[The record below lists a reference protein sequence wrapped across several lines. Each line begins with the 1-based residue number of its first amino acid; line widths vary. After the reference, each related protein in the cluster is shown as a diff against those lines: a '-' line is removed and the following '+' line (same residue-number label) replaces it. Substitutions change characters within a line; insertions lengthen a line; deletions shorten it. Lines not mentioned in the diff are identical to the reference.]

1 MANHYVH
8 DYETLSNCFIAVFA
22 HYTTDEIKVFVV
34 HELRNDFK
42 EFVEFLEHNAKN
54 NEWHISYNG
63 LAFDS
68 QITHYILDNK
78 EALLKHGSE
87 TIARLLYSYA
97 QRTINKQDRNEFSDY
112 PSWKMS
118 IKQIDLFKMNHWD
131 NPAKSSSLKWIQYSM
146 DWENVLEMPI
156 HHTKSITTL
165 EEIDEII
172 TYCINDVLSTKRIMQ
187 LCKDQI
193 ALRQTL
199 TKEYSIDLYSA
210 SEPRISKELFS
221 YFLTRKLDWE
231 KQELRKM
238 RTNRHEIVLN
248 ECILPQIEFKTST
261 FQSVLDYFKSKTITE
276 TKGALNYSI
285 EHKGVTTDY
294 GLGGIHGAAKS
305 GIYEAKPG
313 WTIMTSD
320 VTSFYPNLAIKN
332 GFTPAHLPAEEFLEQ
347 YEWFFEERK
356 LIPKSD
362 PRNYVYKIILNST
375 YGLSN
380 DANSFLYDPKFT
392 MQITINGQLWLS
404 KLYEMLSLGIPDSIP
419 LMQNTD
425 GLEMLIPSHYKERYL
440 EICREWEEMTNLSLE
455 HDEYSKL
462 ILRDVNNYIAVY
474 KNGKTKCKGFFEYKD
489 LALHKNK
496 SFLVIPKAVYE
507 YLVNGV
513 KPEDYL
519 DSNQNIYD
527 YCGAVKAKGG
537 WNFVERKI
545 ENGEYSN
552 ISIQKLN
559 RYFISNNGVKIV
571 KVHNDSREIQVEAG
585 KWMQTLCN
593 DIKPF
598 LNVPFES
605 LGINK
610 QYYLERIYKE
620 IENVTATNKSGV
632 FQGSLF

>member
-34 HELRNDFK
+34 HELRDDFK

-78 EALLKHGSE
+78 ESLLKHGSE

-156 HHTKSITTL
+156 HHTKTITTL

-172 TYCINDVLSTKRIMQ
+172 SYCINDVLSTKKIMQ
-187 LCKDQI
+187 LCRDQI
-193 ALRQTL
+193 ALRQSL

-231 KQELRKM
+231 KQELRRM

-285 EHKGVTTDY
+285 EHKGVITDY
-294 GLGGIHGAAKS
+294 GLGGIHGARAP
-305 GIYEAKPG
+305 GIYEAKKG
-313 WTIMTSD
+313 YTIMTSD
-320 VTSFYPNLAIKN
+320 VNSCVL
-332 GFTPAHLPAEEFLEQ
+332 TP
-347 YEWFFEERK
+347 
-356 LIPKSD
+356 
-362 PRNYVYKIILNST
+362 
-375 YGLSN
+375 
-380 DANSFLYDPKFT
+380 
-392 MQITINGQLWLS
+392 
-404 KLYEMLSLGIPDSIP
+404 
-419 LMQNTD
+419 
-425 GLEMLIPSHYKERYL
+425 
-440 EICREWEEMTNLSLE
+440 
-455 HDEYSKL
+455 
-462 ILRDVNNYIAVY
+462 
-474 KNGKTKCKGFFEYKD
+474 
-489 LALHKNK
+489 
-496 SFLVIPKAVYE
+496 
-507 YLVNGV
+507 
-513 KPEDYL
+513 
-519 DSNQNIYD
+519 
-527 YCGAVKAKGG
+527 
-537 WNFVERKI
+537 
-545 ENGEYSN
+545 
-552 ISIQKLN
+552 
-559 RYFISNNGVKIV
+559 
-571 KVHNDSREIQVEAG
+571 
-585 KWMQTLCN
+585 
-593 DIKPF
+593 
-598 LNVPFES
+598 
-605 LGINK
+605 
-610 QYYLERIYKE
+610 
-620 IENVTATNKSGV
+620 
-632 FQGSLF
+632 